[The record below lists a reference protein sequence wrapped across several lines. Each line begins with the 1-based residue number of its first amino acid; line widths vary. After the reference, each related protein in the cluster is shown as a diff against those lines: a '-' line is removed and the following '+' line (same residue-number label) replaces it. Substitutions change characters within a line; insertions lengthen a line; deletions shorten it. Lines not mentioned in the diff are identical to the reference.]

1 MWLLAAG
8 AVFLTGFRLGL
19 NVADSNVI
27 DVGYSGVI
35 GAERIVHGEIAVRA
49 HAEVRGR

>member
-1 MWLLAAG
+1 VALI
-8 AVFLTGFRLGL
+8 GFRVGL

-35 GAERIVHGEIAVRA
+35 GPT
-49 HAEVRGR
+49 